1 MYDGFYWMNRFGDP
15 GYRYHVLLSR
25 IWGTLA
31 LRLANADLLPFDF
44 AAYARH
50 LRGFVSDLEKASEK
64 GRLDLSRL
72 RTGVDA
78 FEAAGRRLT
87 EAALGALASGAPA
100 PDLARRVN
108 QGILDVER
116 NWLDPDGLPGRPWFR
131 HTLYA
136 ARYTYAHLE
145 LPGLTE
151 AAEEK
156 DWDRAA
162 RQAAIL
168 ERAVAR
174 NVELVETLAKELG
187 AATAARP

>member
-1 MYDGFYWMNRFGDP
+1 MNRFGDP

-44 AAYARH
+44 AACARH
-50 LRGFVSDLEKASEK
+50 LRAFLDDLERGTEK
-64 GRLDLSRL
+64 GRLELVRL
-72 RTGVDA
+72 RAGIDA
-78 FEAAGRRLT
+78 FEAAGRRLRD
-87 EAALGALASGAPA
+87 ASARALASGTPA
-100 PDLARRVN
+100 DELARRVN
-108 QGILDVER
+108 RGILEVER
-116 NWLDPDGLPGRPWFR
+116 NWLDPAGLPGRPWFR

-156 DWDRAA
+156 DWARAE

-168 ERAVAR
+168 ERAASKNAALVDALAG
-174 NVELVETLAKELG
+174 ELLPPSREQT
-187 AATAARP
+187 RP